1 MNILNFDKN
10 FSKTYHGEKI
20 RYGVMFGGKKIAF
33 IKSGAGGRIGGAN
46 NKYLR
51 IANLLKQKGFSVI
64 CASNPIESINVD
76 QSVILDYV
84 AQMGFTDYTL
94 YFFGSSDGAYYNLDL
109 ARAFPQS
116 VKLVSVNS
124 SNIGID
130 EFIEKLRLIPA
141 VEKTL
146 IYGTL
151 DEDFK
156 FASRI
161 ENAAIKSLKIITID
175 NANHEFAGMTD
186 KFISFAK
193 LL

>member
-1 MNILNFDKN
+1 MKKILSLILCALIIFATVL
-10 FSKTYHGEKI
+10 STASC
-20 RYGVMFGGKKIAF
+20 GGKKIAF
-33 IKSGAGGRIGGAN
+33 IKSGAGSRIGGTK
-46 NKYLR
+46 NKYLQ
-51 IANLLKQKGFSVI
+51 ISNILKAKGFSVI
-64 CASNPIESINVD
+64 CASNPIESVNVD
-76 QSVILDYV
+76 KTVILNFVDE
-84 AQMGFTDYTL
+84 MGFSDYEL
-94 YFFGSSDGAYYNLDL
+94 YFFGASDGAYYNLDL

-156 FASRI
+156 FTSRI